1 MRPSASLAGPG
12 HGGLTPLAAA
22 RRPAPPVAALPALH
36 ATASDGPPP
45 PTLPLTTS
53 RRALGAAVLA
63 LLVARPALADEE
75 VAILDDAAALEA
87 QAALAAET
95 EAFAAEA
102 AAAAAANPAPP
113 AGSPTDTASVRDR
126 LFPPRTDTVLDG
138 GTTALLPTSAEADLS
153 PAEKTALAVNRRVQ
167 AQNAAPDDGTFPVF
181 VRQGYD
187 IKVLADGF
195 VTDPGTGLIYKD
207 LALGDETAPFP
218 EDGQEVVFDY
228 TAYNESGSR
237 IDSSTTKGRPAQVRL
252 GIGGLIPGFELGLR
266 SMHPGGS
273 RRLVV
278 PPDLGPPVGP
288 QTFFSAKQCE
298 VFDVQLRKVNTCRRR
313 QVAMFSD
320 VVCE

>member
-1 MRPSASLAGPG
+1 M
-12 HGGLTPLAAA
+12 
-22 RRPAPPVAALPALH
+22 
-36 ATASDGPPP
+36 
-45 PTLPLTTS
+45 
-53 RRALGAAVLA
+53 
-63 LLVARPALADEE
+63 
-75 VAILDDAAALEA
+75 DAAALEA
-87 QAALAAET
+87 QAALAAEG
-95 EAFAAEA
+95 EALA
-102 AAAAAANPAPP
+102 AAAAAA
-113 AGSPTDTASVRDR
+113 PTSSTPLDTASVRDR
-126 LFPPRTDTVLDG
+126 LFPPRTDTTLDG
-138 GTTALLPTSAEADLS
+138 GVTTLLPTSAEADLS
-153 PAEKTALAVNRRVQ
+153 PSEKTALAVNRRVQ

-207 LALGDETAPFP
+207 LVLGDESAPFP
-218 EDGQEVVFDY
+218 TDGQEVVFDY
-228 TAYNESGSR
+228 TAYNESGSK
-237 IDSSTTKGRPAQVRL
+237 IDSSANKGRPAQVRL

-266 SMHPGGS
+266 SMHPGGA